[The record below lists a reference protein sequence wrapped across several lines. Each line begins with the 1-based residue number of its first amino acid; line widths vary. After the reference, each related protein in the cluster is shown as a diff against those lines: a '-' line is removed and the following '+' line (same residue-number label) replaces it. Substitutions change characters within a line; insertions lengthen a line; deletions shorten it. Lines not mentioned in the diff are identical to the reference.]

1 MTHDDHKQAIWPEHN
16 DGTDEKD
23 MLVITVDVL

>member
-1 MTHDDHKQAIWPEHN
+1 MTHDDYNQAICLEHN
-16 DGTDEKD
+16 DGIDEKD